1 MTEHPGLRI
10 GEDLAFPPDVVTET
24 LLIIAKRGSG
34 KTHCASVLVEEMVSA
49 GLPVAVIDP
58 IGVWWGLRSSA
69 DGQGPGLPVTILGG
83 EHADL
88 PLPPESGALVADLIV
103 DERLPVVLD
112 LSLLSKTQQRRFVTD
127 FLERIYHRNRD
138 PLHLVIDE
146 ADLYCMSADT
156 EVLTPEGWA
165 RWDQIRVGKE
175 VVAFD
180 LDTGEYRN
188 EPVQRLLLREHDG
201 DMVRLKTK
209 GIDQL
214 VTPDHRVV
222 LRRMQ
227 RAPGRYGKIYDWSF
241 CSAAEVPTC
250 VQVPL
255 GGAPAGAG
263 VDIDDQLLRIL
274 GWVITDGYNSA
285 VPGRPPRYGIEQ
297 SYNTVKRGES
307 IAAAMACVLD
317 PIPGVV
323 RWERPVRTSITMGRT
338 ITSGPSVGWR
348 LGINLCAQI
357 AKVLG
362 DDMHRIPRRIMEEAS
377 PGQLRILMQALL
389 EGDGSAPS
397 GEWSHF
403 YPGGNEG
410 LADDFQELAT
420 RLGISSVKIWVPSVR
435 QWHVTISERSHHHVR
450 RPAREHYR
458 GLVWDITVPSGAF
471 VARRNGRVFV
481 TGNCPMRGG
490 TDTARLRGAYED
502 IVRRGR
508 ARGLGCTSITQ
519 RPAVLHTDIRSQAE
533 VLIALR
539 LIGTHDVAAIDE
551 WVRLH
556 ATDEEAREVKA
567 SLPSLPVGTA
577 WVWSPGWLELLAKVK
592 IRQRLTFDS
601 SATPKVGQRRV
612 VPREFAPVN
621 PADLERLAGR
631 LRTVTPEPVP
641 AKAGSDEVR
650 RLAGEVAKLRGQL
663 AEAQHREPERVE
675 VPVLAPG
682 DIAALEQAITG
693 LRDVAGSLELALSRA
708 ARPVTPAPRPAASSP
723 RPAASSP
730 RPAERPRPAP
740 ESGSEPLALGK
751 PHRAV
756 LTVLVQFPEGRTK
769 NQIATLSGYSVKSS
783 TFSNTLS
790 ALRVAGLIT
799 RSTPIQATPEGCA
812 ALGDLAEPLPA
823 GQALIDYWMGR
834 LGKSERAVLQ
844 ALLDAW
850 PRPLDKDAISAATG
864 YSVTSS
870 TFSNAL
876 SRLRTLELISGY
888 GEMRADETLAQQAAS
903 HAV

>member
-1 MTEHPGLRI
+1 MAEHAGLWI

-49 GLPVAVIDP
+49 GLPVIVIDP

-88 PLPPESGALVADLIV
+88 PLPPEAGALVADLIV

-112 LSLLSKTQQRRFVTD
+112 LSLMSKTQQRRFMTD
-127 FLERIYHRNRD
+127 FLERLYHRNRD

-146 ADLYCMSADT
+146 ADLYAPLRGAKESA
-156 EVLTPEGWA
+156 
-165 RWDQIRVGKE
+165 
-175 VVAFD
+175 
-180 LDTGEYRN
+180 
-188 EPVQRLLLREHDG
+188 RLL
-201 DMVRLKTK
+201 
-209 GIDQL
+209 
-214 VTPDHRVV
+214 
-222 LRRMQ
+222 
-227 RAPGRYGKIYDWSF
+227 
-241 CSAAEVPTC
+241 
-250 VQVPL
+250 
-255 GGAPAGAG
+255 
-263 VDIDDQLLRIL
+263 
-274 GWVITDGYNSA
+274 
-285 VPGRPPRYGIEQ
+285 
-297 SYNTVKRGES
+297 
-307 IAAAMACVLD
+307 
-317 PIPGVV
+317 
-323 RWERPVRTSITMGRT
+323 
-338 ITSGPSVGWR
+338 
-348 LGINLCAQI
+348 
-357 AKVLG
+357 
-362 DDMHRIPRRIMEEAS
+362 
-377 PGQLRILMQALL
+377 
-389 EGDGSAPS
+389 
-397 GEWSHF
+397 
-403 YPGGNEG
+403 
-410 LADDFQELAT
+410 
-420 RLGISSVKIWVPSVR
+420 
-435 QWHVTISERSHHHVR
+435 
-450 RPAREHYR
+450 
-458 GLVWDITVPSGAF
+458 
-471 VARRNGRVFV
+471 
-481 TGNCPMRGG
+481 
-490 TDTARLRGAYED
+490 GAYED

-556 ATDEEAREVKA
+556 ATDEEARQVKA

-601 SATPKVGQRRV
+601 SATPKVGQQRV

-631 LRTVTPEPVP
+631 LRTVTPEPSP
-641 AKAGSDEVR
+641 AGSDGTK
-650 RLAGEVAKLRGQL
+650 RLAAELAQLRAQL
-663 AEAQHREPERVE
+663 AEANRREPERVE

-708 ARPVTPAPRPAASSP
+708 VRPAAVAPRPAAP
-723 RPAASSP
+723 PPHPAA
-730 RPAERPRPAP
+730 RPRPAP
-740 ESGSEPLALGK
+740 ESSSEPLALGK

-799 RSTPIQATPEGCA
+799 RSTPIQATPEGCT
-812 ALGDLAEPLPA
+812 ALGDLAEPLPT

-850 PRPLDKDAISAATG
+850 PGALDKDAISATTG

-876 SRLRTLELISGY
+876 SRLRTLGLISGY
-888 GEMRADETLAQQAAS
+888 GEMRADETLAQQAAP